1 MKVTVGAILG
11 VRRLLG
17 WSNLEMVLPD
27 GATIRDWLKA
37 IKVPNAGTA
46 YDLMIMDNGKIN
58 PKYMIMFEKVKIAD
72 DMLDIAVKEGNRL
85 VLLDFLH
92 VPNLTC

>member
-27 GATIRDWLKA
+27 GAKITDWLKA
-37 IKVPNAGTA
+37 IKIPGAGSA
-46 YDLMIMDNGKIN
+46 FDLMIMDNGKIN
-58 PKYMIMFEKVKIAD
+58 PKYMIMYEKVRIAD
-72 DMLDIAVKEGNRL
+72 DMLGITVKEGDRL

>member
-27 GATIRDWLKA
+27 GATITDWLKA
-37 IKVPNAGTA
+37 IKIPGAGTA
-46 YDLMIMDNGKIN
+46 FDLMIMDNGKIN
-58 PKYMIMFEKVKIAD
+58 PKYMIMYEKVRIAD
-72 DMLDIAVKEGNRL
+72 DMLGIAVKEGDRL